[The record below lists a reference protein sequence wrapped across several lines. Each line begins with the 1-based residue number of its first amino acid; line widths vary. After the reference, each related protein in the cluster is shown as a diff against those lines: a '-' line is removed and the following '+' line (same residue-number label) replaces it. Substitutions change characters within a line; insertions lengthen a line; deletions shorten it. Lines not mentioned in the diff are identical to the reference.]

1 MPDTS
6 DMMEA
11 RRALAEKYLRGNLS
25 KTPLPPRIDTPLP
38 ESDAGQD
45 NHAPASETM
54 PLQGRNKPTTQQRR
68 EQVVPVQ
75 TGGSRRP
82 LFFLHGDWTDKAFF
96 CYPLAQK
103 LGPEQPFYVLEP
115 YSFDGL
121 PAPPSI
127 EVMAA
132 EHIQSMRAIQPQGPY
147 MLGGFCNGAL
157 TAYEM
162 ARQLRAVGQEVDLL
176 VLMDAIPARFRLICT
191 VIGRVG
197 ALLRLGPDRQLNWF
211 LRLEHAFRYLIE
223 RTPEDFKHIK
233 TSDPRIAALF
243 PPVESLRKEYPAVF
257 YWATANYR
265 PVFYKGKV
273 TLFWDEQEPVR
284 RKWWHMWAKN
294 FDQEFEEYIIP
305 GSHTTCKT
313 EHLDGMAEHLSACLQ
328 KAQL

>member
-25 KTPLPPRIDTPLP
+25 KTPLPPRIDTPHP
-38 ESDAGQD
+38 ESDAGHD
-45 NHAPASETM
+45 NHASASETM
-54 PLQGRNKPTTQQRR
+54 PLQGWNKPTTQQRR